1 MKLICLDTSSMYLK
15 YGVKI
20 SEYYD
25 LSTLKTISAINFQD
39 C

>member
-1 MKLICLDTSSMYLK
+1 MKLICLDISSMYLK

-20 SEYYD
+20 SEYD